1 MLSDIDSSAIIQNIK
16 STISDTGS
24 AYITYFFFDFK
35 DTEKQDARA
44 LLSSL
49 LTQLSDQS
57 DSYLNKLLALCKA
70 HRNASELKKPTNDA
84 LKQCFKEMLT
94 IPEKAQIYFVLDAID
109 ECPDSG
115 LPSSRG
121 KVLDLV
127 EELVKLHLPNL
138 RFCMTSRPEL
148 DIRTALE
155 PLTSV
160 RICLHD
166 EGGQKQDIIDYVRSV
181 VYLDRK
187 MKIWR
192 EEDRKLVITTLSNRA
207 GGM

>member
-1 MLSDIDSSAIIQNIK
+1 MSTSSAIIQDIK
-16 STISDTGS
+16 SISNTGS
-24 AYITYFFFDFK
+24 AYIGYFFFDFK
-35 DTEKQDARA
+35 DSGKQDARA

-49 LTQLSDQS
+49 LIQLSDQS
-57 DSYLNKLLALCKA
+57 DSYLNMLLALCKA
-70 HRNASELKKPTNDA
+70 HHDGSKLQKSANGA
-84 LKQCFKEMLT
+84 LKQCLKEMLT
-94 IPEKAQIYFVLDAID
+94 MSEQIPIYLIMDAID

-115 LPSSRG
+115 IRSSRG

-138 RFCMTSRPEL
+138 RLCVTSRHEL
-148 DIRTALE
+148 DIRTALK

-160 RICLHD
+160 CICIHN
-166 EGGQKQDIIDYVRSV
+166 ESGQKQDIVDYISSV
-181 VYLDRK
+181 VYSDRK

>member
-1 MLSDIDSSAIIQNIK
+1 LS
-16 STISDTGS
+16 
-24 AYITYFFFDFK
+24 
-35 DTEKQDARA
+35 
-44 LLSSL
+44 
-49 LTQLSDQS
+49 
-57 DSYLNKLLALCKA
+57 KA

-84 LKQCFKEMLT
+84 LKQCLKEMLT
-94 IPEKAQIYFVLDAID
+94 IPEQVPIYLVMDALD

-115 LPSSRG
+115 IRSSRG

-127 EELVKLHLPNL
+127 EELVKLRFPNL
-138 RFCMTSRPEL
+138 RLCVTSRPEL

-181 VYLDRK
+181 VYSDRK